1 MVKYNSIEY
10 IQNIKDELIE
20 EGNMNDSN
28 SEQNFVNQSEGRI
41 SLNLN
46 WLTLKDILN
55 DCILKNDVIQQFI
68 NIQKIVINIQ
78 YGDSV
83 SENTEIFSD
92 I

>member
-1 MVKYNSIEY
+1 
-10 IQNIKDELIE
+10 
-20 EGNMNDSN
+20 MNDSN
-28 SEQNFVNQSEGRI
+28 SEQNFGNQSDGRI

>member
-1 MVKYNSIEY
+1 MKYNSIEY
-10 IQNIKDELIE
+10 IQNIKDEQIE

-28 SEQNFVNQSEGRI
+28 SEQNFVNQSDGRI